1 MFVRSLELLRSLD
14 ETFPTKEKKQIKA
27 YSVCEIMKGD
37 NKDLK
42 ARVLNIQVLHDY
54 WNENISNRRANMSW
68 RTVDG
73 KTSYHEDLLPEQT
86 AQLLKEKYEYWPGF
100 KKNQRCVLDCVTYYD
115 CKCHPWYGIVLTDQ
129 GTEVNTELSPVPEEP
144 YTKCA
149 DCYDKA
155 SAEYRNT
162 SYTNTSGEKRMC
174 KKCIEQN
181 KPLRCMVLT
190 GGYDFPGC

>member
-1 MFVRSLELLRSLD
+1 MLASLELLRQLED
-14 ETFPTKEKKQIKA
+14 GEIIPPVKKKKV

-42 ARVLNIQVLHDY
+42 QRVLNIQALHDY
-54 WNENISNRRANMSW
+54 WNERISYKRSNMCW

-73 KTSYHEDLLPEQT
+73 NTTYHEDLLPEQR
-86 AQLLKEKYEYWPGF
+86 AELLKHKYEYFPGF
-100 KKNQRCVLDCVTYYD
+100 KTRRRCVLDCVTYYD
-115 CKCHPWYGIVLTDQ
+115 CKCHPWYGIVLTED

-144 YTKCA
+144 YKRCA
-149 DCYDKA
+149 DCYHKA
-155 SAEYRNT
+155 SAEYRYT
-162 SYTNTSGEKRMC
+162 FYTNISEEKRMC
-174 KKCIEQN
+174 KKCIEEK